1 VLELIRHLWQM
12 TQQGGGR
19 PKFNSG
25 AYDGGEAVVH
35 TGFAIPSRVLELW
48 QAYYRGPGIA

>member
-19 PKFNSG
+19 PKFGGS
-25 AYDGGEAVVH
+25 AYDGGEAMVS
-35 TGFAIPSRVLELW
+35 TGFAIPARVLELW
-48 QAYYRGPGIA
+48 QPFYRGPGIA